1 MITRLLRSL
10 AFASLLLTSALS
22 EAAGAA
28 GFSSSSAPAIPQTT
42 EKLFIYCGNLPGCT
56 SGFTPFKQYF
66 GNVLWVLG
74 VRLDSYVY
82 VLGALFIMIG
92 GARILLSGGESE
104 GITKGKNTII
114 WSIVGIFVATFTF
127 DLLGFIKME
136 VSTRVSGL
144 DLVFSVINTLT
155 GSIFTLLYIAL
166 VGVALFSGMRM
177 VLSFGKED
185 QFKKGQDGLFYAA
198 LGAIIIDLAQ
208 TIVAAFST
216 L

>member
-1 MITRLLRSL
+1 MITRLLRPL
-10 AFASLLLTSALS
+10 AFASLFLVP
-22 EAAGAA
+22 AAAIAA
-28 GFSSSSAPAIPQTT
+28 QP
-42 EKLFIYCGNLPGCT
+42 LYIYCGGLPGCT
-56 SGFTPFKQYF
+56 SGFTPFQEYF
-66 GNVLWVLG
+66 TDVLRILLRDLPGYAYALG
-74 VRLDSYVY
+74 S
-82 VLGALFIMIG
+82 LFIMIG
-92 GARILLSGGESE
+92 GARILMSGGESE

-114 WSIVGIFVATFTF
+114 WAIVGIFVTTFAFNLVT
-127 DLLGFIKME
+127 LVALE
-136 VSTRVSGL
+136 VSTRVTAT
-144 DLVFSVINTLT
+144 DLVYSVIATLT

-208 TIVAAFST
+208 IIMRAFST